1 MVKIRIQQL
10 YLIVVINKEILLNV
24 LQHIFLI
31 VVTYV
36 QFLDLDIGIQT
47 FVKSILAIE
56 LYSIHVSS
64 LGVVVKMNMRI
75 GVDQYEN
82 DRLLSIFIITDEMI
96 EALDLPSHQDGVV
109 HVIRIILDFCF
120 TVVQFLIKV
129 FEAI

>member
-56 LYSIHVSS
+56 LYSINVSS

-82 DRLLSIFIITDEMI
+82 DRLLSIFIITYEMI

>member
-56 LYSIHVSS
+56 LYSINVSS